1 MVCGIYKI
9 ENNINHNIYIGQS
22 KNIKDRWR
30 SHKSNAFN
38 QNSKDYNMV
47 IYQAIRKYGIDAFSF
62 EVLEECSQELL
73 NEKEKYWIQYYDS
86 YNSGYNSTPGGD
98 DACIHPGKIIELYDL
113 MGKYV
118 TEYPSAT
125 EAAQSLGISR
135 NTIYGILQG
144 QRLSTKGYQ
153 FKYKNDSKIIQP
165 YMNKQGGKKPV
176 AQYDKQNNIISVF
189 ESAAEAARQLSL
201 DASTITK
208 VCKGKLKTHGGY
220 IWRYE

>member
-47 IYQAIRKYGIDAFSF
+47 IYQAMRKYGINAFSF
-62 EVLEECSQELL
+62 EILEECSQELL
-73 NEKEKYWIQYYDS
+73 NEKEKYWIKYYDS

-98 DACIHPGKIIELYDL
+98 DACIHYGKIVELYDL
-113 MGKYV
+113 TGKYV
-118 TEYPSAT
+118 TEYPSVT
-125 EAAQSLGISR
+125 EAAQNLKISR
-135 NTIYGILQG
+135 NTIYSILQG
-144 QRLSTKGYQ
+144 QRLSAKGYQ

-165 YMNKQGGKKPV
+165 YTNKQGGKKSV
-176 AQYDKQNNIISVF
+176 VQYDKQNNIISIF

-208 VCKGKLKTHGGY
+208 VCKGRLKTHGGY
-220 IWRYE
+220 IWRYK